1 MMGPIYWNPQSPTHL
16 KKCSEFISNSCTD
29 EASLGCCGVLPCSYC
44 LEFHPYGEPVEYG
57 LATFTGSSWSGT
69 IAGASFSAFW
79 DRGLYGDGEC
89 EFVVE
94 IDGEE
99 VYRESC
105 YMGQQSCRDSSDE
118 AEATIGYKSG
128 TLIWIKREHRPLEYV
143 EDFDTYCMEHFCDSC
158 ECSCKT
164 LCLTIYDPDGTQ
176 TDRGELNDVAYACD
190 PPKWEGR
197 VGYFD
202 LSLALERDLYGRCII
217 VGTVDGEEQEPVLAP
232 GCTGLAGEIELYDGT
247 RIVFVCK
254 ICDCGEVVPFP
265 CECRTDGDIWEATL
279 VTSNSPCDIAN
290 PAISKSDPEPLIP
303 VEKRAWNQGD
313 CIFGTPFV
321 YRITAFPP
329 DCVDPNISHFVVYVQ
344 KNTTT
349 DTPFIDNSQVQ
360 QYEWY
365 AVVYDDV
372 TFDIIGIS
380 YEYATCCKNETPTD
394 PATSHL
400 IWVKWFNLPFGGG
413 TSYDVKMTNLNA
425 VAAYGDC
432 T

>member
-202 LSLALERDLYGRCII
+202 LSLALERDLYGQCII
-217 VGTVDGEEQEPVLAP
+217 VGTVDGEEQDPVLAP

-247 RIVFVCK
+247 RIVFACK
-254 ICDCGEVVPFP
+254 VCDCGEVCIGGCCPGIEIEDTAFFQTECGPGSLGCPDYPARSGVPCLTGLGIMSICNVPEDLRSELGNACGSF
-265 CECRTDGDIWEATL
+265 CSTE
-279 VTSNSPCDIAN
+279 NNIAGSLGSYEFDVVL
-290 PAISKSDPEPLIP
+290 ACTGTGTTG
-303 VEKRAWNQGD
+303 RAF
-313 CIFGTPFV
+313 IMYHGTP
-321 YRITAFPP
+321 PP
-329 DCVDPNISHFVVYVQ
+329 GLMSEV
-344 KNTTT
+344 
-349 DTPFIDNSQVQ
+349 
-360 QYEWY
+360 
-365 AVVYDDV
+365 
-372 TFDIIGIS
+372 
-380 YEYATCCKNETPTD
+380 
-394 PATSHL
+394 
-400 IWVKWFNLPFGGG
+400 
-413 TSYDVKMTNLNA
+413 
-425 VAAYGDC
+425 
-432 T
+432 